1 MSRALL
7 CPLIAVVVAASAL
20 EAAAAPDPVDVWRQD
35 QRIVYLNAGNAAPL
49 IAQLRAQLRSAASD
63 DTRCAL
69 GFAYGYEKV
78 PQSAAYAVYLMAS
91 CNPDSG
97 DSPPFAKAWSE
108 RIDIVLRQAKELLRT
123 SPWSEMT
130 LSSNAPGELIELPGW
145 ADYALRAPA
154 TIWLAPGRYQAVFK
168 AAGPMQTI
176 HRSFEVAPLSR
187 GVIIVEHSIA
197 KTATAA
203 PSVTFDDDTPEAGQ
217 TAVVISDQHSNL
229 VPERFL
235 KPTAAASQPLVDPM
249 DGRVVRPSSYH
260 WSLLVAAGVGAHR
273 DRESRA
279 RAGGHVTA
287 GAMLSIQPWLGLEF
301 RGGVTSIGG
310 RTVADKSAYAWL
322 VIVGPQFVIPL
333 DSVQLLLSPSLQFEH
348 RFGDRLGVT
357 STGATLSAAFG
368 AMFGRTLRWGIALRP
383 TIGLSE
389 LQQSRAT
396 SLSAEVF
403 ARLL

>member
-20 EAAAAPDPVDVWRQD
+20 EATAAPDSVDVWRQD
-35 QRIVYLNAGNAAPL
+35 QRIVNLNAGNAAPL

-123 SPWSEMT
+123 SPWSEIT
-130 LSSNAPGELIELPGW
+130 LSGDVAGELIELPGW
-145 ADYALRAPA
+145 AEYTLRSPT
-154 TIWLAPGRYQAVFK
+154 TIWLAPGRYQALF
-168 AAGPMQTI
+168 AGTFVMHALQ
-176 HRSFEVAPLSR
+176 RSFEVAPSSR
-187 GVIIVEHSIA
+187 SVVMVEHLIPRSSA
-197 KTATAA
+197 Y
-203 PSVTFDDDTPEAGQ
+203 SEVTFDDDPPAAGAA
-217 TAVVISDQHSNL
+217 AVVISDQHSNL

-249 DGRVVRPSSYH
+249 DGRVVKPSPYH
-260 WSLLVAAGVGAHR
+260 WSLLLAAGVGTHR
-273 DRESRA
+273 DRESRT

-310 RTVADKSAYAWL
+310 QTVADKSGYAWL
-322 VIVGPQFVIPL
+322 VSVGPQVVIPL
-333 DSVQLLLSPSLQFEH
+333 DSLQLLLSPSLQLDH

-368 AMFGRTLRWGIALRP
+368 AMFGKTFRWGFSLRP
-383 TIGLSE
+383 TIGLSD